1 MTDSKPIKIGG
12 IMHSDGCS
20 LLRLMSAPPSLDTA
34 GLLLSALADSGISLE
49 LTVQTVDHEDGG
61 CFAVVVAHKDLEQT
75 LEVMEKV
82 RRELEAQALSYL
94 PDVAVVSVFG
104 PHLREKPRIPGLM
117 FTAIASAGVPVLAIA
132 NSISSVSCVVEGP
145 YLNAVID
152 VLSEVFWVPQGAAPR
167 PKSY

>member
-1 MTDSKPIKIGG
+1 MNDLIKIGG

-20 LLRLMSAPPSLDTA
+20 LLRLMSTPPNLDAA
-34 GLLLSALADSGISLE
+34 GLVLAALAERDISLE

-61 CFAVVVAHKDLEQT
+61 CFAVVVAYKDLERA
-75 LEVMEKV
+75 LEGMEEV

-145 YLNAVID
+145 QLASVID

>member
-1 MTDSKPIKIGG
+1 VGDPIKIGG

-20 LLRLMSAPPSLDTA
+20 LLRLMSAPPNLDAA
-34 GLLLSALADSGISLE
+34 GLVLSALAEHDISLE
-49 LTVQTVDHEDGG
+49 LMVHTIDHEDGG
-61 CFAVVVAHKDLEQT
+61 CFAVVVAFKDLERS
-75 LEVMEKV
+75 LEVME
-82 RRELEAQALSYL
+82 RIRTELEAQALSYL

-132 NSISSVSCVVEGP
+132 NSISSVSCVVEGTN
-145 YLNAVID
+145 LNSVID

-167 PKSY
+167 PKTY

>member
-1 MTDSKPIKIGG
+1 MSHGQPIKIGG

-20 LLRLMSAPPSLDTA
+20 LLRLMSAPPTLDAA
-34 GLLLSALADSGISLE
+34 GLLLTALAQRDISLE

-61 CFAVVVAHKDLEQT
+61 CFAVVVAHKDLEPA
-75 LEVMEKV
+75 LEVMEEV

-104 PHLREKPRIPGLM
+104 PHLREKPRIPGIM

-145 YLNAVID
+145 FLNAVID

-167 PKSY
+167 PKTY

>member
-1 MTDSKPIKIGG
+1 MNEPIKIGG

-34 GLLLSALADSGISLE
+34 GLLLAALAKCGISLE
-49 LTVQTVDHEDGG
+49 LTVQTVDQDDGG
-61 CFAVVVAHKDLEQT
+61 CFALVVARKDLQRT
-75 LEVMEKV
+75 LEVMEEV
-82 RRELEAQALSYL
+82 RRELGAQALSYL

-145 YLNAVID
+145 YLTAVID
-152 VLSEVFWVPQGAAPR
+152 VLGEVFWVPQGAAPR
-167 PKSY
+167 PKAY